1 MSEDFTKVIK
11 IKIAQG
17 IEFLYF
23 AANPTNTKFLTDDEF
38 SVSKDSTL
46 LILDPFRVQW

>member
-11 IKIAQG
+11 IKMMSQG

-38 SVSKDSTL
+38 SVSKDST
-46 LILDPFRVQW
+46 